1 MTTTTL
7 CTRQE
12 IHDLVWDFYD
22 RIRMDEVLGPI
33 FSERI
38 KDWDTHLGVM
48 EEFWSSLL
56 LKTDGYQ
63 GNPMGKHLTLSHI
76 QASHFEQWLRLF
88 KETCEERD
96 NQAMAQL
103 ALEYAQRIA
112 RSFWFG
118 YQFQHHPTQVSTD
131 LQLP

>member
-1 MTTTTL
+1 MPSAEL
-7 CTRQE
+7 CTEEE
-12 IHDLVWDFYD
+12 IVELVYGFYD
-22 RIRMDEVLGPI
+22 RVRQDTVLGPI
-33 FSERI
+33 FQNHV

-63 GNPMGKHLTLSHI
+63 GNPMGKHLSLSHI

-96 NQAMAQL
+96 NQAMAEL
-103 ALEYAQRIA
+103 AMEYAQRIA

-118 YQFQHHPTQVSTD
+118 YQFQHNPTQVSTD
-131 LQLP
+131 LQMP

>member
-88 KETCEERD
+88 KESCEERD

-131 LQLP
+131 LQPP

>member
-1 MTTTTL
+1 MTTTDL
-7 CTRQE
+7 CSRQE

-22 RIRMDEVLGPI
+22 RIRMDDMLGPV

-63 GNPMGKHLTLSHI
+63 GNPMGKHLSLQHI
-76 QASHFEQWLRLF
+76 RAEHFEQWLRLF
-88 KETCEERD
+88 KETCNERS

-131 LQLP
+131 LTMP

>member
-76 QASHFEQWLRLF
+76 QASHFEQWLCLF